1 MEAMADSAQPASAGL
16 GSVAGTISN
25 GVVQLFR
32 EYTGRG
38 PTRARTVISRDAV
51 MVVMSDTLTK
61 AEHQLV
67 AHGYEERVLR
77 MRDDVQR
84 IMRPELVKLVE
95 TKLERSVVAFMSS
108 NHVDPDMAVE
118 VFVLQPGDGDV
129 PRDISEG

>member
-1 MEAMADSAQPASAGL
+1 L
-16 GSVAGTISN
+16 GSVAAAIST

-51 MVVMSDTLTK
+51 MVLMSDTLTK
-61 AEHQLV
+61 AEHQLA

-77 MRDDVQR
+77 MRHDVQR
-84 IMRPELVKLVE
+84 IMRPEVVKLVE
-95 TKLERSVVAFMSS
+95 TKLERRVVAFMSGD
-108 NHVDPDMAVE
+108 HIDPDMAVE
-118 VFVLQPGDGDV
+118 VFVLQPGEGDV